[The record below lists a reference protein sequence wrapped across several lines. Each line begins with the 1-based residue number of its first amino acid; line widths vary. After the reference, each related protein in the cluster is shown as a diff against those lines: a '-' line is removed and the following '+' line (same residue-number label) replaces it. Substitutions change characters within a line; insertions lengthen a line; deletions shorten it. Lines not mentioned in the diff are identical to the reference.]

1 MKRSIINQYTQ
12 LEEKYTGLVN
22 LMNYR
27 FLNMCIKAEEASLL
41 PVKVQIE
48 GELLNLEEVATMA
61 KKNDYDMVIVPN
73 FSDDMPQVAEGIA
86 LVHPEFKQNID
97 KLEVESYTI
106 DQEKVTEQVPYI
118 LLTMPEVDDDRY
130 DFLKKTVDSFHDDC
144 KTRMEAAKT
153 QADANLAPLLEDES
167 NADATRKRFDKL
179 TEDWATK
186 REDMYAQK
194 IEEIENAYVTWLGSK
209 AQQEIARMKE
219 QDALGEGVG
228 MSMKLD
234 ENLND

>member
-27 FLNMCIKAEEASLL
+27 FLNLCIKAEEASLL

-61 KKNDYDMVIVPN
+61 KKNDYEMVIVPN

-86 LVHPEFKQNID
+86 LVHPEFKQTID
-97 KLEVESYTI
+97 KLEVESYAI

-130 DFLKKTVDSFHDDC
+130 DFLKKAVGSFHDDC
-144 KTRMEAAKT
+144 KARMEAAKT
-153 QADANLAPLLEDES
+153 QADASLAPLLEDES

-179 TEDWATK
+179 TEDWVTK
-186 REDMYAQK
+186 REDMYTQK
-194 IEEIENAYVTWLGSK
+194 VEEIENAYVTWLGNQ